1 MTTVIIP
8 IRKGSKGIPGKNRRR
23 LNGLPLYSYALKA
36 ALEANLVDR
45 VILATDDDEL
55 VRLLKKDKVTNGKL
69 ILYRRDDKNAQDE
82 SSTES
87 VLIEVIEKEN
97 LKENENIIL
106 VQATCPMTTAQ
117 NLNDAVIKF
126 KNEQFDSLLSAIEV
140 DGFFWASDGTSLNYN
155 YKNRPR
161 RQEIRFKTL
170 KETGNF
176 YVSTAKNILETRNR
190 LNGNIG
196 FCILE
201 PQQAIDID
209 TENDLVLASEVL
221 KKYAS

>member
-87 VLIEVIEKEN
+87 VLIEVI
-97 LKENENIIL
+97 
-106 VQATCPMTTAQ
+106 
-117 NLNDAVIKF
+117 D
-126 KNEQFDSLLSAIEV
+126 
-140 DGFFWASDGTSLNYN
+140 
-155 YKNRPR
+155 
-161 RQEIRFKTL
+161 QEIVRIT
-170 KETGNF
+170 
-176 YVSTAKNILETRNR
+176 
-190 LNGNIG
+190 
-196 FCILE
+196 
-201 PQQAIDID
+201 
-209 TENDLVLASEVL
+209 
-221 KKYAS
+221 